1 MSTVKDLIVYQKGFK
16 NAMNIFHVTKKYPTD
31 EKFGLTSQIRRS
43 SRSVCSNLAEAYR
56 KRRYPTHFITKI
68 SDADMENCETQTWL
82 DFSLACEYISKTHY
96 TKLYKETEEIGKLL
110 NHMIENPKNYNQQL
124 AVANPTED

>member
-31 EKFGLTSQIRRS
+31 EKFVLTSQIRRS

-56 KRRYPTHFITKI
+56 KRRYPAHGV
-68 SDADMENCETQTWL
+68 S
-82 DFSLACEYISKTHY
+82 
-96 TKLYKETEEIGKLL
+96 GKRSSAIL
-110 NHMIENPKNYNQQL
+110 
-124 AVANPTED
+124 

>member
-16 NAMNIFHVTKKYPTD
+16 NSMNIFHVTKKYPTD

-56 KRRYPTHFITKI
+56 KRRYPTHFIAKI

-82 DFSLACEYISKTHY
+82 DFSLAC
-96 TKLYKETEEIGKLL
+96 
-110 NHMIENPKNYNQQL
+110 
-124 AVANPTED
+124 

>member
-31 EKFGLTSQIRRS
+31 EKFVLTSQIRRS
-43 SRSVCSNLAEAYR
+43 SRIVCSNLAEAYR
-56 KRRYPTHFITKI
+56 KRRYPAHFIAKI
-68 SDADMENCETQTWL
+68 SDADMENYETQTWL

-110 NHMIENPKNYNQQL
+110 NHMIENPKNYN
-124 AVANPTED
+124 

>member
-31 EKFGLTSQIRRS
+31 EKFRLTSQIRRS

-56 KRRYPTHFITKI
+56 KRRYPAHFIAKI
-68 SDADMENCETQTWL
+68 SDADMESCETQTWL
-82 DFSLACEYISKTHY
+82 DFSLAC
-96 TKLYKETEEIGKLL
+96 
-110 NHMIENPKNYNQQL
+110 
-124 AVANPTED
+124 